1 MREFLY
7 EYYSPVTKCF
17 IIFAFIVGI
26 LVYKKYKKT
35 QVKYFIWFLG
45 WIVFLE
51 IVGSYP
57 LYLQN
62 SGLSHLIKGTLIEQN
77 YWWYTISWAS
87 TATIF
92 YSWFLS
98 QKYESN
104 IFKTI
109 IKLCIYGYVL
119 VILVSA
125 IIDYKIIFG
134 IRPTYITVLNVTIII
149 LSTVFYLYNLIN
161 SEKLLN
167 SFKSLYFYVAIIL
180 LVWWLIT
187 TPLSFF
193 EVYNSDSDWDFV
205 TIKWTITLI
214 ANIFMYLGFA
224 LALLWC
230 DPEQEI

>member
-17 IIFAFIVGI
+17 LILAFIVGI

-35 QVKYFIWFLG
+35 QVKYFILFLG

-51 IVGSYP
+51 IIGSYP
-57 LYLQN
+57 IYLKN
-62 SGLSHLIKGTLIEQN
+62 SGLSHLIEGTLIEQN

-87 TATIF
+87 VATIF

-98 QKYESN
+98 QKYDSN
-104 IFKTI
+104 TLKTI
-109 IKLCIYGYVL
+109 IKFCIYGYVL
-119 VILVSA
+119 TMLVTA
-125 IIDYKIIFG
+125 IIDYKLFFK
-134 IRPTYITVLNVTIII
+134 IRPTYITVLNVTILI
-149 LSTVFYLYNLIN
+149 LSTVFYLYNLLN

-167 SFKSLYFYVAIIL
+167 AFKSLYFYVAIIL

-187 TPLSFF
+187 TPLNFF

-205 TIKWTITLI
+205 TIKWTIKLI

-224 LALLWC
+224 FALIFC
-230 DPEQEI
+230 KPESE